1 MTINKL
7 ELLYDIEGSLAV
19 LELRIPYGLRK
30 SSQVSRAVYCVGQ
43 LIEEEIKSQTKQGN
57 KHIIPSYADGKYQ
70 EIEFEYNTMQQ
81 ALDDVSDS
89 KLVTKHTRAKRD
101 GTLLLCPK
109 CKDTFCVYHFSWTA
123 LVCLNCGTSVN
134 KYDWRIADE

>member
-1 MTINKL
+1 MYQEKTKVKL
-7 ELLYDIEGSLAV
+7 EMLYDIESALAV

-81 ALDDVSDS
+81 AIDDEEVD
-89 KLVTKHTRAKRD
+89 
-101 GTLLLCPK
+101 
-109 CKDTFCVYHFSWTA
+109 
-123 LVCLNCGTSVN
+123 
-134 KYDWRIADE
+134 DE

>member
-1 MTINKL
+1 MDNKL
-7 ELLYDIEGSLAV
+7 EMLYEIESALAV

-30 SSQVSRAVYCVGQ
+30 SSQVSRAAYCVGQ

-57 KHIIPSYADGKYQ
+57 KHIIPSYSDGKYQ
-70 EIEFEYNTMQQ
+70 EIEFEYNTE
-81 ALDDVSDS
+81 DS
-89 KLVTKHTRAKRD
+89 KPVTKHTRAKKD

-109 CKDTFCVYHFSWTA
+109 CKDTFSVYHFSWTA

>member
-1 MTINKL
+1 MDNKL
-7 ELLYDIEGSLAV
+7 ELLYDIEGSLSV

-70 EIEFEYNTMQQ
+70 EIEFEYNTE
-81 ALDDVSDS
+81 DS

-109 CKDTFCVYHFSWTA
+109 YKDTFCVYHFSWTA

>member
-1 MTINKL
+1 MDNKL
-7 ELLYDIEGSLAV
+7 ELLYDIESALAV
-19 LELRIPYGLRK
+19 LELRIPYGLRE

-70 EIEFEYNTMQQ
+70 EIEFEYNTE
-81 ALDDVSDS
+81 DS
-89 KLVTKHTRAKRD
+89 KPVTKHTRAKKD

-123 LVCLNCGTSVN
+123 LMCLNCGTSVN

>member
-1 MTINKL
+1 MDNKL

-70 EIEFEYNTMQQ
+70 EIEFEYNTE
-81 ALDDVSDS
+81 DS
-89 KLVTKHTRAKRD
+89 KPVTKHTRAKRD
-101 GTLLLCPK
+101 GTLLLCPE
-109 CKDTFCVYHFSWTA
+109 CKETNIVYHFSWTA
-123 LVCLNCGTSVN
+123 LVCLDCRASVN

>member
-1 MTINKL
+1 M
-7 ELLYDIEGSLAV
+7 

-70 EIEFEYNTMQQ
+70 EIEFEYNTE
-81 ALDDVSDS
+81 DS
-89 KLVTKHTRAKRD
+89 KPVTKHTRAKKD

-123 LVCLNCGTSVN
+123 LMCLNCGTSVN